1 MNPRLSPHSMRM
13 SGPVLRWQEAVPVGN
28 GLLGALIFGHPR
40 DELLQTN
47 HCRLFEEPER
57 IHAPNME
64 DLVPKLREG
73 LLAGEREKPSATG
86 RNNGTSGHHMERQ
99 FCFRHAP
106 RRTRRYVYP
115 ELSSGAEGSIFP

>member
-1 MNPRLSPHSMRM
+1 MNTRLSPHSMRM

-64 DLVPKLREG
+64 NLVPKLREG
-73 LLAGEREKPSATG
+73 LLAGKRREAERDWKEQWYKRTSHGTAILFPSRSTANTPV
-86 RNNGTSGHHMERQ
+86 
-99 FCFRHAP
+99 CIP
-106 RRTRRYVYP
+106 
-115 ELSSGAEGSIFP
+115 